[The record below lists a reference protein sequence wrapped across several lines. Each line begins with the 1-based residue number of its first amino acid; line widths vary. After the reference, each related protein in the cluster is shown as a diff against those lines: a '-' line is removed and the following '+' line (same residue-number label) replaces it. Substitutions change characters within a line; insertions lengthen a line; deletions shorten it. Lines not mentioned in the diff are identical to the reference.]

1 MKKKLGYSFF
11 SIVLEILYL
20 IAIFTACGKEANPPI
35 PPSYESE
42 TDLENSD
49 NVEEHTVIE
58 QTVTNSEEA
67 PSPVPCDQEPEE
79 DCWKVARRME
89 ENEKEAFLL
98 GESEAEAL
106 ETLLKDAEAD
116 AIRSELISPTPFG
129 YAFVTLKDGTEEK
142 VIFDYNW
149 RTVIRER
156 GGEDEKEQL
165 TLTLE
170 GQKALADLVKS
181 LFGEDEGEMA
191 HGRESDEGAVIG
203 QYDSGREYGD
213 LYKVGKRMRISE
225 RTEEEEAYAIFL
237 TDDEES
243 KVRAI
248 LEDHLDDLILTVG
261 LDEPIMDYEINWQ
274 EEAYQDLAGG
284 STSLHF
290 WKETKLLVI
299 SGYGLGSCL
308 KAELTEEEH
317 AALLSIADACFE
329 N

>member
-1 MKKKLGYSFF
+1 MKKCLGVC
-11 SIVLEILYL
+11 VLLLLCLFASCAE
-20 IAIFTACGKEANPPI
+20 EALP
-35 PPSYESE
+35 ESE
-42 TDLENSD
+42 EPVASAITEATE
-49 NVEEHTVIE
+49 VTEVTETEETP
-58 QTVTNSEEA
+58 A
-67 PSPVPCDQEPEE
+67 PISCDAEPEE
-79 DCWKVARRME
+79 GCWKVIKRI
-89 ENEKEAFLL
+89 NDNDAFLL

-106 ETLLKDAEAD
+106 EALLKEAEAD

-156 GGEDEKEQL
+156 GGEDEKKQL

-170 GQKALADLVKS
+170 GQRALADLVKS

-248 LEDHLDDLILTVG
+248 LEAHLDDLILTVG
-261 LDEPIMDYEINWQ
+261 LDEPIMDYEITWQ

-308 KAELTEEEH
+308 KAELTEEEQ
-317 AALLSIADACFE
+317 AVLLSIADACFE

>member
-1 MKKKLGYSFF
+1 MKKCLGVC
-11 SIVLEILYL
+11 VLLLLCLFASCAEETL
-20 IAIFTACGKEANPPI
+20 P
-35 PPSYESE
+35 ESE
-42 TDLENSD
+42 EPVASAITEAT
-49 NVEEHTVIE
+49 E
-58 QTVTNSEEA
+58 VTETEEA
-67 PSPVPCDQEPEE
+67 PSPIPCDQEPEE
-79 DCWKVARRME
+79 GCWKVIKRI
-89 ENEKEAFLL
+89 NDNDAFLL

-106 ETLLKDAEAD
+106 ETLLKEAEAD

-129 YAFVTLKDGTEEK
+129 YAFVTLKDGMEEK

-170 GQKALADLVKS
+170 GHKALADLVKS

-248 LEDHLDDLILTVG
+248 LEDHLDDLILMVG
-261 LDEPIMDYEINWQ
+261 LETPIMDYEINWQ

-284 STSLHF
+284 SASLHF

-308 KAELTEEEH
+308 RAELTEEEH

>member
-1 MKKKLGYSFF
+1 MKKCFG
-11 SIVLEILYL
+11 VCILL
-20 IAIFTACGKEANPPI
+20 LLCLFASCAEETLP
-35 PPSYESE
+35 ESE
-42 TDLENSD
+42 EPVASAITEAT
-49 NVEEHTVIE
+49 E
-58 QTVTNSEEA
+58 VTEVTETEEA

-79 DCWKVARRME
+79 GCWKVIKRI
-89 ENEKEAFLL
+89 NDNDAFLL

-106 ETLLKDAEAD
+106 EALLKEAEAD

-248 LEDHLDDLILTVG
+248 LEDHLDDLILMVG
-261 LDEPIMDYEINWQ
+261 LETPIMDYEINWQ
-274 EEAYQDLAGG
+274 EEVYQDLAGG
-284 STSLHF
+284 SASLHF

-308 KAELTEEEH
+308 KAELTEEEQ
-317 AALLSIADACFE
+317 AVLLSIADACFE

>member
-1 MKKKLGYSFF
+1 MKKCLGVC
-11 SIVLEILYL
+11 VLLLLCLFASCAEETL
-20 IAIFTACGKEANPPI
+20 P
-35 PPSYESE
+35 ESE
-42 TDLENSD
+42 EP
-49 NVEEHTVIE
+49 VESAITEATE
-58 QTVTNSEEA
+58 VTETEETPA
-67 PSPVPCDQEPEE
+67 PIPCDQEPEE
-79 DCWKVARRME
+79 GCWKVIKRI
-89 ENEKEAFLL
+89 NDNDAFLL

-106 ETLLKDAEAD
+106 EALLKEAEAD

-191 HGRESDEGAVIG
+191 HDRESDEGAVIG
-203 QYDSGREYGD
+203 QCDSGREYGD

-248 LEDHLDDLILTVG
+248 LEAHLDDLILMVG
-261 LDEPIMDYEINWQ
+261 LETPIMDYEITWQ

-284 STSLHF
+284 SASLHF

-308 KAELTEEEH
+308 RAELTEEEQ
-317 AALLSIADACFE
+317 AVLLSIADACFE